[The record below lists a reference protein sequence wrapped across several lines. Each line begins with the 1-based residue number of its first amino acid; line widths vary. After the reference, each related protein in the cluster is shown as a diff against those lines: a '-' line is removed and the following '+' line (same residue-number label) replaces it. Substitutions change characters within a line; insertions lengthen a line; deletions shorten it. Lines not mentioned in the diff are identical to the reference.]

1 MNAESYIGRVTLVL
15 TKFNIKIIIIPADNG
30 GDPKKTKNAL
40 PWARIL
46 IENNQIPK
54 QAIDW
59 LPENSEKRGADRG

>member
-40 PWARIL
+40 AWARML
-46 IENNQIPK
+46 YGK
-54 QAIDW
+54 QPDSKSGNGLAARKRK
-59 LPENSEKRGADRG
+59 KRGADRG